1 MRQHHVF
8 IRTNDLSGNLIK
20 KIIYCNLYMDLHIS
34 FTVYLLCSISSA
46 GADQCS
52 ENCTLT
58 DVAQPVTVCI
68 LRVTDCVLV
77 AACLSTDN
85 SPCVLQQNT
94 APGLKYKF
102 SGKCYERVKNG
113 ARPRNVWLRI
123 STK

>member
-1 MRQHHVF
+1 VRQHHVF

-85 SPCVLQQNT
+85 TLRFAAKYSSRIEIQVLR
-94 APGLKYKF
+94 KM
-102 SGKCYERVKNG
+102 
-113 ARPRNVWLRI
+113 LRA
-123 STK
+123 SQKWCSSEECLA